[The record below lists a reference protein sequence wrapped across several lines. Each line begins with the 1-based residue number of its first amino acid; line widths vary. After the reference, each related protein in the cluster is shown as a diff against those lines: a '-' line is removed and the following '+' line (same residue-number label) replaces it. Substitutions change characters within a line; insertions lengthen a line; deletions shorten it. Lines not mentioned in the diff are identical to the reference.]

1 MSKVFMPLA
10 NMDFAKVLNEAHANT
25 TTGEQVLNKY
35 RKVLLANESTCGLVN
50 NFIREG
56 RSYMYDNG
64 VASVMETVCKV
75 VEENKIGW
83 QLASACEVV
92 NNNSASYNYINR
104 NASKQVEDLLEGKSE
119 EEVVKYIKAG
129 ALKNIMFCEAF
140 RNIVKSV
147 YENAQTVI
155 TDEYAATKPI
165 SYIEENEGNTYFEVL
180 GHIYK
185 VNEDKIDEANSKEVS
200 QDFLI
205 CSQLIE
211 SNLSKFEDDV
221 LTVNVGNGVT
231 YEIKEECCAND
242 GSCADP
248 EVKKIK
254 CKRKAQKK
262 DSVQENVFDS
272 PEALREHNKLVVSSI
287 APARRREMD
296 QLLEAVAKCFEHFD
310 NFAICDNAQ
319 IVLTKNDKFVVIE
332 NKTNAFAMSLGSNH
346 TNAWKVNTSITEA
359 LDFIKEKTH
368 VDMKKDYVKNIEE
381 AFNNRSEEEIK
392 QLQESIEKDA
402 IEARKKK
409 VQELTEAYK
418 DQPEKLAI
426 LSKVAAELQALG

>member
-1 MSKVFMPLA
+1 MPLA

-35 RKVLLANESTCGLVN
+35 RQVLLANESTCGLVN
-50 NFIREG
+50 NFIKEARN
-56 RSYMYDNG
+56 YMYDNG

-75 VEENKIGW
+75 VNENKVGW

-104 NASKQVEDLLEGKSE
+104 NASKQVEDLLEGKTE
-119 EEVVKYIKAG
+119 GEVVKYIKAG

-140 RNIVKSV
+140 RNIVKGV
-147 YENAQTVI
+147 YEDSRTVI

-165 SYIEENEGNTYFEVL
+165 SYVEENEGNTYFEVA

-185 VNEDKIDEANSKEVS
+185 INEDKINEASAKEVS
-200 QDFLI
+200 QDFLV
-205 CSQLIE
+205 CSQLLE
-211 SNLSKFEDDV
+211 SNLAKFEDGK

-231 YEIKEECCAND
+231 YDVYEEECGDSKC
-242 GSCADP
+242 
-248 EVKKIK
+248 IK

-262 DSVQENVFDS
+262 DGVQENVFDS
-272 PEALREHNKLVVSSI
+272 PEALREHNRLVVSSFT
-287 APARRREMD
+287 PARQREMD
-296 QLLEAVAKCFEHFD
+296 SLLEAIAKCFEHFN
-310 NFAICDNAQ
+310 NFNICDNTQ
-319 IVLTKNDKFVVIE
+319 IVITKDDKFVVIE

-368 VDMKKDYVKNIEE
+368 VDMKKDYTKNIEE
-381 AFNNRSEEEIK
+381 AFNNRSDEEIK
-392 QLQESIEKDA
+392 QLQESIEKEA

-426 LSKVAAELQALG
+426 LSKVAAELQAL

>member
-50 NFIREG
+50 NFIKEG
-56 RSYMYDNG
+56 RNYMYDNG

-75 VEENKIGW
+75 VNENKVGW

-140 RNIVKSV
+140 RNIVKGV

-165 SYIEENEGNTYFEVL
+165 SYIEENDGITYFEVL

-185 VNEDKIDEANSKEVS
+185 VNEDKIEEANAREVS

-211 SNLSKFEDDV
+211 SNLAKFEDDV
-221 LTVNVGNGVT
+221 LTVNAGNGVT
-231 YEIKEECCAND
+231 YEIKEEECE
-242 GSCADP
+242 GSKC
-248 EVKKIK
+248 IK

-262 DSVQENVFDS
+262 DNVQENVFDS
-272 PEALREHNKLVVSSI
+272 PEALREHNKLVISSI
-287 APARRREMD
+287 TPARQREMD
-296 QLLEAVAKCFEHFD
+296 QLLEAVARCFEHFN
-310 NFAICDNAQ
+310 NFAICDNTQ
-319 IVLTKNDKFVVIE
+319 IVLTKNDKFLIIE

-368 VDMKKDYVKNIEE
+368 VDMKKDYSKNIEE
-381 AFNNRSEEEIK
+381 AYNNRSEEEIR
-392 QLQESIEKDA
+392 QLQESIEKEA
-402 IEARKKK
+402 IDARKKK

-426 LSKVAAELQALG
+426 LSKVAEELQALS